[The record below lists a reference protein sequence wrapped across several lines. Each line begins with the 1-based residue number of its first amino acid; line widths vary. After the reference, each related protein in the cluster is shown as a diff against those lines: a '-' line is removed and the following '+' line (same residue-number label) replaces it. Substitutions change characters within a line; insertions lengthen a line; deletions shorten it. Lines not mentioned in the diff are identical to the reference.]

1 MTKHMGDRAI
11 DVWSENCPVETVN
24 GEQVQMIDIA
34 AAERSS
40 DGAITVSAVNK
51 HDAET
56 LELKLE
62 LSHDDAERKSVTV
75 YTVNGDSKDA
85 YNDIDNEQVGITS
98 CEYAVM
104 GGEITVA
111 LAPHS
116 VNQIV
121 IK

>member
-51 HDAET
+51 HDNET

-62 LSHDDAERKSVTV
+62 LSHDDAERKTVTV